1 MFLPITSLLVTLL
14 ISYFHKNEL
23 KEQKKE
29 EVLFIIT
36 ILGMNLLMEYKMG
49 PEFIVLIGLL
59 GLGLIDFRANN
70 KLKDLLFYYLGIA
83 LILCIY
89 LFKRM
94 YMRILLVLIIAGTI
108 ISLEMLNKEK
118 NNTGL
123 DAFLKGLVMLSVLLY
138 WVENGTNIRVR
149 YIKLWNTFN
158 KSVVKT

>member
-29 EVLFIIT
+29 EVLFILT
-36 ILGMNLLMEYKMG
+36 ILGINLLMEYKMG

-59 GLGLIDFRANN
+59 GLGLIDCRANN

-94 YMRILLVLIIAGTI
+94 YIRILLVLIIAGTI
-108 ISLEMLNKEK
+108 IALEMLNKEK
-118 NNTGL
+118 NNKGL
-123 DAFLKGLVMLSVLLY
+123 EAFLKGLLILSLLLI
-138 WVENGTNIRVR
+138 WIENGTNIKVR
-149 YIKLWNTFN
+149 YIKLWLR
-158 KSVVKT
+158 K